1 MESPLFFCYTPM
13 HEVVP
18 KVVAMAVRTVMRMF
32 RIFWISSFL
41 FMVVESFSGWFFCN
55 WSPPWKGA
63 RGMLTLH
70 SFISSEWKT

>member
-1 MESPLFFCYTPM
+1 MVGPLFFCYTPM

-41 FMVVESFSGWFFCN
+41 FMVVESFSDWLVFVIVL
-55 WSPPWKGA
+55 PLMKGA
-63 RGMLTLH
+63 RGMLILH
-70 SFISSEWKT
+70 SFISGE